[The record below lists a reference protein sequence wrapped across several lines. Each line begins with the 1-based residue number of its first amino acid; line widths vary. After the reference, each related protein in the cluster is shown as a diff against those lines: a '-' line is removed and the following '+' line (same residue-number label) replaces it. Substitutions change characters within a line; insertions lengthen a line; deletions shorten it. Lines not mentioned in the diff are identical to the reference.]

1 MSDTRPYFSFTVY
14 VSGISTE
21 GAYEDALFEA
31 GCDDALVCVRDGE
44 LFLDFDR
51 QAESYES
58 AVASARRDVERAGGQ
73 VVKVE
78 PIIE

>member
-1 MSDTRPYFSFTVY
+1 MSDALHRFSFALY

-31 GCDDALVCVRDGE
+31 GCDDALVCERGGE

-51 QAESYES
+51 QAESYER
-58 AVASARRDVERAGGQ
+58 AVASARRDVERAGGE
-73 VVKVE
+73 VVRSG
-78 PIIE
+78 